1 MMEIRSS
8 TAASPN
14 PQLREAPRRRGET
27 NTAWLARVAGKADPA
42 GTLVLVGGAGLTDF
56 RVRVA
61 QSHAR
66 RDLLPSFWS
75 HVALVGDVQGGRD
88 WPLYEVSLEPP
99 TGFGAVA
106 LQNGIQRG
114 SMLSYDDPARFP
126 NVAHVRLTLAPG
138 ALNKEESL
146 ASVLLQAVAD
156 FQKQRSVVDLPALM
170 VEWLGFAWGV
180 AERTNP
186 LERRLGMPSAV
197 FVQSVFGIAGIELTP
212 GSASRSSC
220 PEAIWQAAKWW
231 HEFYASDVTLTGAA
245 PTGTYVVDQPAASA
259 LVEPAGLAALRPSAG
274 RRRATRPA
282 ARARRPRPRA

>member
-14 PQLREAPRRRGET
+14 PRLRATRRRRGET
-27 NTAWLARVAGKADPA
+27 NTAWLSRVAGTADPA

-75 HVALVGDVQGGRD
+75 HVALVGNVQGRRD
-88 WPLYEVSLEPP
+88 WPLYEISLEPP

-114 SMLSYDDPARFP
+114 SMLAYDDPARFP

-138 ALNKEESL
+138 ALDKGVSL
-146 ASVLLQAVAD
+146 GSVLLQAVAD
-156 FQKQRSVVDLPALM
+156 FQKQRSVVDLPALL
-170 VEWLGFAWGV
+170 VEWLAYAWGV

-186 LERRLGMPSAV
+186 LERRLGVPSAV

-231 HEFYASDVTLTGAA
+231 HEFYASDVTLTQSA
-245 PTGTYVVDQPAASA
+245 PTGDYVVDQPAAA
-259 LVEPAGLAALRPSAG
+259 AVVEPEGFGRTSRPAS
-274 RRRATRPA
+274 RRRAARRT
-282 ARARRPRPRA
+282 ARAKRPRP